1 MKGEEWTARSQPPPR
16 HSWQLAE
23 LWTTSAISSM
33 VKCGH
38 SFSRQVCQQGVDPCP
53 RQGGIQGTRGQEAR
67 GPWEAGSGPLCPP
80 GCLTPKPHRGTG
92 QWGTPAPHL
101 PPAIPGQDNPEPAP
115 TWYLCFPGS
124 LALAPRAPTDTSW
137 ELQGDRVSWQPAGTG
152 TWGCGPPSRGGSQR
166 VHRAVL
172 FSWKWICIGSH
183 SLALPLAGGISRAAG
198 APHGGCHVTVYSS
211 SRWFLQIS

>member
-1 MKGEEWTARSQPPPR
+1 MKREEWTARSQPPPC

-23 LWTTSAISSM
+23 LWTPSAISSM

-92 QWGTPAPHL
+92 QWGTPTPHL

-115 TWYLCFPGS
+115 TWYPCFPGS
-124 LALAPRAPTDTSW
+124 LALAPRP
-137 ELQGDRVSWQPAGTG
+137 LQTPAGGCRG
-152 TWGCGPPSRGGSQR
+152 TESAGSPRARGPGG
-166 VHRAVL
+166 AVL
-172 FSWKWICIGSH
+172 PPEGEAKECAGQFYSVGNGS
-183 SLALPLAGGISRAAG
+183 A
-198 APHGGCHVTVYSS
+198 
-211 SRWFLQIS
+211 